1 MTNRSAL
8 IFATIGLVA
17 VLTGCD
23 SASNTPVTA
32 EDEAMRSGR
41 RDAAVTPIAPPGPP
55 VGGTGL
61 QADTDDTGGG
71 D

>member
-8 IFATIGLVA
+8 IFATIGLAA

-23 SASNTPVTA
+23 SSSNTPVSA
-32 EDEAMRSGR
+32 DDEAMRSGR
-41 RDAAVTPIAPPGPP
+41 RDAAVNPVAPPGPP
-55 VGGTGL
+55 TEGTGL
-61 QADTDDTGGG
+61 VADTENVGG

>member
-8 IFATIGLVA
+8 IFATIGLAA

-32 EDEAMRSGR
+32 DDEAMRSNR
-41 RDAAVTPIAPPGPP
+41 RDAAVTPVAPPGPP
-55 VGGTGL
+55 TQGTGL
-61 QADTDDTGGG
+61 VADTDNAG